1 MILFLS
7 LMIFVYGLYLMAI
20 AIFVIII
27 IASGAVW
34 AIRRIISRRTPWS
47 R

>member
-20 AIFVIII
+20 AIFVIV

>member
-7 LMIFVYGLYLMAI
+7 LMIFVYDLYLMAI
-20 AIFVIII
+20 AISVIVIV
-27 IASGAVW
+27 SGA